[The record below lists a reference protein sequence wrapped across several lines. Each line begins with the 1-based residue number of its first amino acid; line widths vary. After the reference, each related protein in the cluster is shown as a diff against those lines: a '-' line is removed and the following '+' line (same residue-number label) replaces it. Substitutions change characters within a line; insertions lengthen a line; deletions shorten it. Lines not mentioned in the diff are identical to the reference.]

1 MNDIIN
7 LRILGEDGYEAVS
20 ELTSSLETL
29 SQEQKSK
36 AFRALADLLKAI
48 EVETLSQEQKS
59 RAFCALAEL
68 LESLYND
75 FSQVRR
81 IDQPPPNTEKSER
94 VDVLVNWL
102 REKS

>member
-7 LRILGEDGYEAVS
+7 LRNLGEDGYEAMS
-20 ELTSSLETL
+20 ELISVLETL
-29 SQEQKSK
+29 SPEQKSK
-36 AFRALADLLKAI
+36 AFRALADLLESLQA
-48 EVETLSQEQKS
+48 EALSPEQKS
-59 RAFCALAEL
+59 KAFYALADL
-68 LESLYND
+68 FESLLNE

-81 IDQPPPNTEKSER
+81 IDQPPPDTEKVER